1 MLLKMF
7 QLLVERLQM
16 FQVPRADGMRVF
28 ERNTLSDSLSPIML
42 EGDIPSYLVMH
53 MLRIPIAASQVV
65 DRHKM

>member
-1 MLLKMF
+1 
-7 QLLVERLQM
+7 M

-28 ERNTLSDSLSPIML
+28 ERNTLSYSLSPIML